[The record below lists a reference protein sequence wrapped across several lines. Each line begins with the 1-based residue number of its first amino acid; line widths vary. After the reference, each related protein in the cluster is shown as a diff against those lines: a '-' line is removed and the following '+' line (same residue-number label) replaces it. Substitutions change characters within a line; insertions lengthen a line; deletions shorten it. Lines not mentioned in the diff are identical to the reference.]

1 MFKWRCGIC
10 NSERDCKALALKDG
24 YLSFVC
30 DEGHHQVVYGI
41 KRVCSKC
48 KKETLQVELLTWKQ
62 GEKPV
67 HRTDGYVCCECG
79 EKEILKEPTCW
90 RDD

>member
-10 NSERDCKALALKDG
+10 VSERDCKALALRDG

-30 DEGHHQVVYGI
+30 SEGHHQVVYGV
-41 KRVCSKC
+41 KRKCGKCS
-48 KKETLQVELLTWKQ
+48 KETLQVELLVWRK
-62 GEKPV
+62 ERNPC
-67 HRTDGYVCCECG
+67 HRSEGYICCECG
-79 EKEILKEPTCW
+79 SKELLDKPTEW